1 LYLICNRPPVILL
14 YNITAMGG
22 AGCAMHKGPRR
33 SEGPLAAKR
42 FCIFLNPSGEKGPT
56 PEALHKRPH
65 KTPL

>member
-1 LYLICNRPPVILL
+1 
-14 YNITAMGG
+14 MGG